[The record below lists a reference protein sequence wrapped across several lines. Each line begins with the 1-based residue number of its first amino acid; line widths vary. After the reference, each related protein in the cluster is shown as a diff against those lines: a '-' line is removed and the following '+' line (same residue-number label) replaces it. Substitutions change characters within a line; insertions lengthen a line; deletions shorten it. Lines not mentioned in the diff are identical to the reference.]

1 MISYSQQTGLGNLG
15 NTCFMNSAIQILCNT
30 PGFTDYILNDIYQF
44 DINLI
49 NPLGSSGEI
58 IQSFASLI
66 KELKSKKQQFVIPN
80 SFKKAFSK
88 FYNIYNGNEQHD
100 AAEFLLQLLD
110 AINEDVNQIKKKP
123 YVIMPSSKGR
133 EDLVVAI
140 ESWDVHSQRNQS
152 IITQL
157 FQAQFKSKIECP
169 NCKNI
174 SITFDP
180 YMMIQLPLAT
190 KKNEKGIVYYLLD
203 DQQMQKQMILSV
215 FKNYNFEWIQN
226 EIRNQLRTQDLV
238 FNLSNMYANQE
249 IRSEDDIQYL
259 KQQLQHSKLL
269 VRPMNIYEIQI
280 PYNYRCHTL
289 ITHMNSEFQ
298 ILTEIITII
307 FDFRTKIFEIYDYI
321 EKTYVQKFQ
330 CQFDLFLESNSQQ
343 TEQQCYFC
351 HKTYCK
357 FCELKKCQHSLKF
370 YNNCISQPNFQLNII
385 IKWYG
390 QGVPLIFNKE
400 VSNLKLDD
408 KNDQFSINK
417 SSITIYDC
425 LNYSQQQQQLD
436 ENNSWYC
443 NQCNQ
448 HVKGIKQLLLY
459 STPQIL
465 IFQLKRFKSS
475 DDISQK
481 IKNNIFVKFPQI
493 LNMAKYVTN
502 LKLPNDYL
510 NGHDINELK
519 YKLFGVINHYGE
531 LQEGHYN
538 SFIKNLEDQKWY
550 CYDDSQVT
558 EMQLQDIVTENAYV
572 LCYERQN

>member
-1 MISYSQQTGLGNLG
+1 MISYTQQTGLGNLG
-15 NTCFMNSAIQILCNT
+15 NTCFMNSAIQILSNT
-30 PGFTDYILNDIYQF
+30 PGFADYILNDIYQF

-58 IQSFASLI
+58 IQSFATLI
-66 KELKSKKQQFVIPN
+66 KELKSKEQQFIIPN
-80 SFKKAFSK
+80 SFKKTFSK
-88 FYNIYNGNEQHD
+88 FYNIYYGNEQHD

-123 YVIMPSSKGR
+123 YLITPSSQGR

-152 IITQL
+152 IITLL

-174 SITFDP
+174 SINFDP

-190 KKNEKGIVYYLLD
+190 KNNEKGIVYYLLD
-203 DQQMQKQMILSV
+203 DQQRQKQMTLSV
-215 FKNYNFEWIQN
+215 FKNYNFEWLQN
-226 EIRNQLRTQDLV
+226 EIKNQLRSQDLI
-238 FNLSNMYANQE
+238 FNLSNQKTNYE
-249 IRSEDDIQYL
+249 IRPEDDIQYL
-259 KQQLQHSKLL
+259 KQLLQHSKLF
-269 VRPMNIYEIQI
+269 VRYMQIYEIQV
-280 PYNYRCHTL
+280 PHNYRCHTL
-289 ITHMNSEFQ
+289 ITHINPEFQ
-298 ILTEIITII
+298 ILTDIITLV
-307 FDFRTKIFEIYDYI
+307 FDFRTKIFEIYDFI
-321 EKTYVQKFQ
+321 DKTYAQKFQ
-330 CQFDLFLESNSQQ
+330 CQFDLFLQSNSQE

-351 HKTYCK
+351 HKSYCK
-357 FCELKKCQHSLKF
+357 FCELKKCQHSLK
-370 YNNCISQPNFQLNII
+370 YINNCISQPNFQLNII

-390 QGVPLIFNKE
+390 QGVPQMFNKE
-400 VSNLKLDD
+400 SSTFKLEEI
-408 KNDQFSINK
+408 NDQFSINK

-425 LNYSQQQQQLD
+425 LSYSQQQQQLD

-475 DDISQK
+475 EDITQK

-493 LNMAKYVTN
+493 LNMAQYVTN
-502 LKLPNDYL
+502 LKLPNNYL
-510 NGHDINELK
+510 NGHDTNELK
-519 YKLFGVINHYGE
+519 YKLFGIINHYGE

-538 SFIKNLEDQKWY
+538 SYIKNLENQKWY

-558 EMQLQDIVTENAYV
+558 EIQLQNIVTEHAYV